1 MTTKKLGKAQEASIL
16 AISAALYAVFFFL
29 SGLIAV
35 PSFTILY
42 LPIILLGVF
51 PLWFGL
57 SGLAGSM
64 IGALIGGFFIEGL
77 GFFAWIES
85 ITTLIIYFL
94 NWVLI
99 PQKATEGDK
108 KRNLLVLSGV
118 YALTLFVGT
127 SYILWQLTV
136 LGVISAPA
144 AEIVLLPTFGLN
156 LAIELIVCPI
166 LIRTLTPRLRS
177 WGIYSGNFKDW
188 LSQNLK

>member
-144 AEIVLLPTFGLN
+144 AEILLLPTFGLN